1 MTALRPI
8 LPAVALALATMHGGV
23 SAKTVSNT
31 AVARVRV
38 DTSCRLTAEPLRF
51 GGANIFSGQI
61 DATTSIH
68 LRCGPGVAY
77 SVALDN
83 GQNFT
88 TQRRMSN
95 GVGGWFAYVPYQ
107 IYRNAQRTQ
116 VWGAAAGTMVTGTT
130 PANGD
135 VTLTAYGRVPAAI
148 VLPREYSDVVT
159 VTVNF

>member
-1 MTALRPI
+1 MTGLRPI
-8 LPAVALALATMHGGV
+8 LPSIALVLVAAHSGV
-23 SAKTVSNT
+23 AAKTVSNSM
-31 AVARVRV
+31 VSRVRV
-38 DTSCRLTAEPLRF
+38 DTSCRLTAEPLSF
-51 GGANIFSGQI
+51 GTANIFSGQI
-61 DATTSIH
+61 DASTSIH

-88 TQRRMSN
+88 TQRRMAN
-95 GVGGWFAYVPYQ
+95 GMGGWFAYVPYQ

-116 VWGAAAGTMVTGTT
+116 VWGSTAGTMVTGMT
-130 PANGD
+130 PVNGD

-148 VLPREYSDVVT
+148 VLPRAYTDVVT